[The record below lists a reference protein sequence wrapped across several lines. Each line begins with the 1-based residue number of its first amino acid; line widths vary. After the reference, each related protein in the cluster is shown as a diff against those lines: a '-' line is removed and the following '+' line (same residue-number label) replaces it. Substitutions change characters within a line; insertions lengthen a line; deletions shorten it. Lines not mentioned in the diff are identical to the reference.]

1 MSSQNDPMTG
11 TDDTSR
17 LMAAFDEALDR
28 LERIEER
35 KREPIAIIGI
45 GCRFPGRANDPDG
58 FWRLLMA
65 GTDAVTEVRGDRWD
79 VDAFFDP
86 TPNMPGKMYTLA
98 GAFLEGVDQFDP
110 QFFGITPREAMSM
123 DPQQRLFLEV
133 CWEALQRAA
142 YVPEQLS
149 GSKVAVIA
157 GGTTTDFGRLITRF
171 GDCSNVDA
179 HFASGNV
186 LNAIAGRVSYLLGLR
201 GPALAVDSACSS
213 SLVAVH
219 LACQGLR
226 AGEFDMALAG
236 GVNLILT
243 PEPSVALCQARMLSP
258 DGRCKS
264 FDAAAN
270 GYVRGEGCGVLL
282 LKPLSRALA
291 DGDPIVAQIRGS
303 AVNQDGK
310 SSGFTVPNGP
320 AQSELIERALRNAGV
335 EPSDIGYLEAH
346 GTGTSLGDPIEIR
359 AAASVLCKAR
369 GGRDT
374 LVVGS
379 VKTNIGHLE
388 SAAGIAGLIKS
399 ALAVHYG
406 TIPQHLH
413 FAHPSPHIDWENLP
427 IVIPT
432 RAMAWEAE
440 RRLAGVS
447 SFGASGT
454 NAHVVIEKPPV
465 EGDHTMKVAGGPYLL
480 TLSGKNQGAVR
491 ELAGRYAS
499 ALRSGVSLADF
510 CFTGNTCRSHYAFRA
525 AVVGMS
531 GDDLAGRLERTANTD
546 SAVANV
552 KVPPRVGFLF
562 TGQGSQYA
570 GMGRRLFESEPVF
583 RDILREC
590 DALLREEL
598 EQPLL
603 EVLFGHDE
611 SVLGQTAYTQPAL
624 FVLEYALAVLWIS
637 WGIRPAVMIGHSIGE
652 YAAACVADVFSLR
665 DALRLVT
672 ARARLIQ
679 ALPPEGSMIAV
690 LAPESKVHGL
700 IEPYRHRVSIAAV
713 NAPQSIVISGD
724 ARSVDRIVE
733 RLECDGVATKRLA
746 VSHAFHSPLMEPMMA
761 DFERI
766 ATSVR
771 FQPPRIRFISNLTG
785 MAASGEVATAEY
797 WVRHI
802 RATVR
807 FADGIVR
814 ARSENIGVLLEIG
827 PKPILTAL
835 GRQCISDASIRWL
848 ASLQQ
853 GADDSR
859 QMRESLGELY
869 CLGATLDWSGV
880 YQRQGGLRRISI
892 PTYPFQKNRFWTE
905 CRRERQ
911 EGASGAGREAGAYVT
926 RWEAILDAAPSE
938 DKGLAWILF
947 ADSRGVASALGERL
961 GDGCSFI
968 QSTPSTSD
976 EIAALLA
983 QSPAEAR
990 LLFLRGLDVLDDGS
1004 DSTSNGCRRLV
1015 DVALEVMKAAGVGN
1029 RKLWLFT
1036 RNAAPVDGGRVDLS
1050 QAAFVGL
1057 CRAFAAEFPQ
1067 AWGGLIDLAANSG
1080 ADDLDQIVRH
1090 LKCPGDEDE
1099 IAFRGGRRHAPRL
1112 VPAPV
1117 TTIPFPLK
1125 KNALY
1130 LISGGFG
1137 ALGSQVAEWLVRRGA
1152 GNVALIGRNA
1162 DSGTAQELIHRLEK
1176 RGATALAWKADV
1188 ADAGAL
1194 EGCFRK
1200 APGLP
1205 IAGIIHAAGVLDD
1218 GILAQ
1223 QSWGRFERV
1232 LSPKIEG
1239 AWNLY
1244 QLTRNQPLDFFCS
1257 FSSVAALLGSVG
1269 QGSYAMANAFLDGFA
1284 YFLRQRGVLGISVQ
1298 WGPWAGSGMAG
1309 ALEKGVVGMS
1319 LLDPRQALRC
1329 LGQILSG
1336 TAPQLAIFPADWEK
1350 AGVAARTD
1358 GSLLKSVCVRSSAEK
1373 NEVLGELQRAA
1384 SSERRP
1390 LLYRFLRQT
1399 VGTTL
1404 GLAQQE
1410 LDGSGFADLGMDSL
1424 MAVEIR
1430 DRLQR
1435 DFGVRLPATLA
1446 FNYPTLEKLT
1456 QHLLCD
1462 VLKLDDSTSQAI
1474 PSANG
1479 SPSATTAAAS
1489 REPIAIVGMACRLPG
1504 GISDPE
1510 EFWEMLRCGR
1520 DAFSTV
1526 PASRWEIESYFSPD
1540 PDAPAKMYVREGAFL
1555 DQVDQFDPQFF
1566 GISPREAC
1574 RMDPQQRL
1582 LLEVCWEALENAA
1595 LPVDSLPTTGMF
1607 LGIGQNDYLKLSAR
1621 NLDDLNVYDGTG
1633 NGFCFAAGR
1642 ISFAMGL
1649 QGPCLAVDTAC
1660 SSSLVAVHLACQS
1673 LRNRE
1678 CGVALAGGVHL
1689 MLTPDSTVF
1698 LSKSRALS
1706 PTGRVRAFD
1715 DAADGYVRGEG
1726 CGVIVLRRFSDAV
1739 ADRNP
1744 ILAVVRGSAVN
1755 HDGRSSGLTVPNGL
1769 AQEALLCRALFDA
1782 GVQSSEV
1789 AYVEAHGTG
1798 TPLGDPIE
1806 VEALGH
1812 VFGGERE
1819 EPLLIGSAKTNI
1831 GHLEPAAGI
1840 ASLLKVVLAIQH
1852 GQIPPHLNFKVPN
1865 RHIAWERI
1873 PIRVA
1878 EQTMPWPAAR
1888 KRIAGVSSFG
1898 LSGTNAH
1905 VVLEGPPNTATPE
1918 LNVRGTAQASRAGF
1932 ELLALSAK
1940 TLRALRDLA
1949 AAYARLL
1956 SRDQP
1961 PALADVCFT
1970 SNTCRT
1976 QFEERACFIAD
1987 SGLMMAA
1994 RLNDF
1999 AKGEPPENTL
2009 VGGGLPLPLLEIAR
2023 RYVAGKSVDWTS
2035 LYGGGSYRKILL
2047 PNYPFQRKRYWVES
2061 NSAEMDI
2068 SRTTERLAATGK
2080 FSEEALAMIPELLRA
2095 IAGDAQPAP
2104 DKFYEAIWKPTPR
2117 RSNLAPSPGFG
2128 VLIIGEAGAIARRLE
2143 ELLLSRRRTVVYR
2156 RSFGREVNP
2165 DRIQDFERLFAEWS
2179 NSSADAPLRF
2189 ILYVVAEPASDV
2201 PSAAHQQCVGL
2212 LHLVQALSR
2221 SGQQAARIWVITRNA
2236 VVPGERKMVELHLSP
2251 LWGFGRVIALEYPHH
2266 WGGLIDVSSADDVAE
2281 IAAELDAEE
2290 GEEFVA
2296 LHDGRRSV
2304 LRLEKSAVPRR
2315 DKVRFSAEASYLITG
2330 GLGALGIQT
2339 AEWLVRRGAQH
2350 VCLLARRPAPAA
2362 IRERFCCFQADV
2374 ADEEELWEV
2383 FRQFGKSRPPLA
2395 GIIHAAGLP
2404 GYEPIAAL
2412 TPERFAEVLRAKVT
2426 GGWLLHELSREHPIE
2441 HFICYSSIAA
2451 VWGSKSQAHYAAA
2464 NQFLD
2469 SLAVHRRAIGLPGLS
2484 VNWGP
2489 WSVGGMATED
2499 ARAALRRIGIAAI
2512 SPGEAFDALD
2522 CLISADVAQRTV
2534 ANVDWPLFRSLMEL
2548 HGPRHFLQALG
2559 STVKQDATSQAP
2571 APEPG
2576 AWISEL
2582 SSLSPKDRRDRVAS
2596 QVSEEVAH
2604 TLQLDSP
2611 HLVQPQ
2617 QGFSE
2622 MGMDSLMAVELSNRL
2637 KVRCGLPLTS
2647 TVAFDY
2653 PNVEAL
2659 SEYLLERISAS
2670 EPRYEPGADSS
2681 PPGLDSSIARE
2692 LAELESLIDGL

>member
-1 MSSQNDPMTG
+1 
-11 TDDTSR
+11 
-17 LMAAFDEALDR
+17 
-28 LERIEER
+28 
-35 KREPIAIIGI
+35 
-45 GCRFPGRANDPDG
+45 
-58 FWRLLMA
+58 LMA
-65 GTDAVTEVRGDRWD
+65 GTDAVTEVPGDRWD

-142 YVPEQLS
+142 YIPEQLS
-149 GSKVAVIA
+149 GSRMAVMV
-157 GGTTTDFGRLITRF
+157 GGTTTDFGRVVTRS

-258 DGRCKS
+258 DGRCKA

-291 DGDPIVAQIRGS
+291 DGDPVVAQIRGS

-335 EPSDIGYLEAH
+335 EAGDIGYLEAH

-369 GGRDT
+369 GARDK

-399 ALAVHYG
+399 ALAVHHG

-413 FAHPSPHIDWENLP
+413 FAQPSPHIEWESLP

-432 RAMAWEAE
+432 QAMVWQAE
-440 RRLAGVS
+440 CRFAGVS

-454 NAHVVIEKPPV
+454 NAHVVIEAPPSG
-465 EGDHTMKVAGGPYLL
+465 GDNALKLPEGPYLL
-480 TLSGKNQGAVR
+480 TLSGKKEHAAR
-491 ELAGRYAS
+491 ELARSYAVV
-499 ALRSGVSLADF
+499 LRSGVNVADF

-531 GDDLAGRLERTANTD
+531 GDDLAERLERTADSD
-546 SAVANV
+546 SAVVNV
-552 KVPPRVGFLF
+552 KALPRVAFLF
-562 TGQGSQYA
+562 TGQGSQYV

-583 RDILREC
+583 RDILHEC

-598 EQPLL
+598 GRPLL
-603 EVLFGHDE
+603 EVLFGEDE
-611 SVLGQTAYTQPAL
+611 SALEQTAYTQPAL
-624 FVLEYALAVLWIS
+624 FVLEYALAALWKS
-637 WGIRPAVMIGHSIGE
+637 WGIQPAVMIGHSIGE
-652 YAAACVADVFSLR
+652 YAAACVAGVFSLR
-665 DALRLVT
+665 DALRLVA

-679 ALPPEGSMIAV
+679 ALPPEGSMVAALV
-690 LAPESKVHGL
+690 SESKARGL
-700 IEPYRHRVSIAAV
+700 VAPFRQHVSIAAV
-713 NAPQSIVISGD
+713 NAPENIVISGD
-724 ARSVDRIVE
+724 AGCVDRIVE
-733 RLECDGVATKRLA
+733 RLQSEGVQSKRLA

-761 DFERI
+761 DFERV

-771 FQPPRIRFISNLTG
+771 FQLPRIRFISNLTG
-785 MAASGEVATAEY
+785 RPASGEVATPEY

-807 FADGIVR
+807 FADGIVA
-814 ARSENIGVLLEIG
+814 ARSENAAVFLEIG
-827 PKPILTAL
+827 PKPVLTAL
-835 GRQCISDASIRWL
+835 GRQCIPDSSIRWL
-848 ASLQQ
+848 PSLRQ
-853 GADDSR
+853 GADDLR
-859 QMRESLGELY
+859 RVRETLGALF

-880 YQRQGGLRRISI
+880 YQRQSGLRRISI

-905 CRRERQ
+905 SRG
-911 EGASGAGREAGAYVT
+911 EGNKAASGAASKAGAYVT
-926 RWEAILDAAPSE
+926 RWEAILDAATSE
-938 DKGLAWILF
+938 NKDLAWILF
-947 ADSRGVASALGERL
+947 ADSGGVAPALAERL
-961 GDGCSFI
+961 GDACSFI
-968 QSTPSTSD
+968 QNTPSTSD
-976 EIAALLA
+976 EIAELLT
-983 QSPAEAR
+983 QSPSEAR
-990 LLFLRGLDVLDDGS
+990 ILFIRGLDIFDDGP
-1004 DSTSNGCRRLV
+1004 DLTSNGCRRLV
-1015 DVALEVMKAAGVGN
+1015 DSALEVMKAAGAGS
-1029 RKLWLFT
+1029 RKVWLFT
-1036 RNAAPVDGGRVDLS
+1036 RNAAPVKGEQVDLS

-1057 CRAFAAEFPQ
+1057 CRVFAAEYPQ
-1067 AWGGLIDLAANSG
+1067 AWGGLIDLAADFDT
-1080 ADDLDQIVRH
+1080 DDLDQIVRH

-1099 IAFRGGRRHAPRL
+1099 IACRGGRMHAARL
-1112 VPAPV
+1112 VPVPV
-1117 TTIPFPLK
+1117 TTISLPLK

-1130 LISGGFG
+1130 VISGGFG

-1152 GNVALIGRNA
+1152 GYLALIGRNA
-1162 DSGTAQELIHRLEK
+1162 DSSKAQELIHRLEK
-1176 RGATALAWKADV
+1176 RGAVVLAWKADV

-1194 EGCFRK
+1194 EKCFRK

-1218 GILAQ
+1218 GILVQ

-1232 LSPKIEG
+1232 LSSKIEG
-1239 AWNLY
+1239 ARNLY
-1244 QLTRNQPLDFFCS
+1244 QLTRDQPLDFFCS
-1257 FSSVAALLGSVG
+1257 FSSVAALLGAVG

-1284 YFLRQRGVLGISVQ
+1284 YFLRHRGVPGISVQ

-1309 ALEKGVVGMS
+1309 VLAKQVPRVS
-1319 LLDPRQALRC
+1319 LLDPRQALLC

-1336 TAPQLAIFPADWEK
+1336 TAPHLAIFPADWEK
-1350 AGVAARTD
+1350 AGIPVRTD
-1358 GSLLKSVCVRSSAEK
+1358 GSLLKSVCLRPSAEK
-1373 NEVLGELQRAA
+1373 NEVLRELQQAA
-1384 SSERRP
+1384 SSGRRQ

-1399 VGTTL
+1399 VGKTL
-1404 GLAQQE
+1404 GLEQKE
-1410 LDGSGFADLGMDSL
+1410 LDSSGFADLGMDSL

-1462 VLKLDDSTSQAI
+1462 VLKLGDATSQAI

-1479 SPSATTAAAS
+1479 SRSAPAAA
-1489 REPIAIVGMACRLPG
+1489 REAIAIVGMACRLPG
-1504 GISDPE
+1504 GISGPE
-1510 EFWEMLRCGR
+1510 EFWEMLHCGR

-1526 PASRWEIESYFSPD
+1526 PASRWQIDSCFSPD
-1540 PDAPAKMYVREGAFL
+1540 PDAPGKMYVREGAFL

-1595 LPVDSLPTTGMF
+1595 LPADSLPTTGMF
-1607 LGIGQNDYLKLSAR
+1607 LGIGQNDYLKLAAR
-1621 NLDDLNVYDGTG
+1621 NLDDLSVYDGTG
-1633 NGFCFAAGR
+1633 NGFSFAAGR

-1649 QGPCLAVDTAC
+1649 QGPCLAIDTAC
-1660 SSSLVAVHLACQS
+1660 SASLVAVHLACQS

-1678 CGVALAGGVHL
+1678 CDVALAGGVHL
-1689 MLTPDSTVF
+1689 MLAPDSTFF
-1698 LSKSRALS
+1698 LCKSRALS
-1706 PTGRVRAFD
+1706 PTGHIRTFD
-1715 DAADGYVRGEG
+1715 DAADGYMRGEG
-1726 CGVIVLRRFSDAV
+1726 CGVIALRRLSDAV
-1739 ADRNP
+1739 ADGNP

-1769 AQEALLCRALFDA
+1769 AQEALLRRALSDA
-1782 GVQSSEV
+1782 GVRSSEV

-1812 VFGGERE
+1812 VFADERD
-1819 EPLLIGSAKTNI
+1819 EPLLIGSVKTNI

-1840 ASLLKVVLAIQH
+1840 AGLLKAVLAIQY
-1852 GQIPPHLNFKVPN
+1852 GQIPPHLNFKIPN

-1878 EQTMPWPAAR
+1878 KQRMPWPAGR

-1905 VVLEGPPNTATPE
+1905 VVVEGPPDTAPPE
-1918 LNVRGTAQASRAGF
+1918 LRVPGAAQASRAGF

-1940 TLRALRDLA
+1940 SSQALRDLA
-1949 AAYARLL
+1949 AAYARQL
-1956 SRDQP
+1956 SKKQP
-1961 PALADVCFT
+1961 PALADACYT

-1976 QFEERACFIAD
+1976 RFEERACFIAD
-1987 SGLMMAA
+1987 SGLTMAA
-1994 RLNDF
+1994 KLNDF
-1999 AKGEPPENTL
+1999 AKGRHPENTL
-2009 VGGGLPLPLLEIAR
+2009 MDDGVPQPLLEAAR
-2023 RYVAGKSVDWTS
+2023 RYVAGNPVDWTS
-2035 LYGGGSYRKILL
+2035 LYGDGSCRKILL

-2061 NSAEMDI
+2061 TSAKMDV
-2068 SRTTERLAATGK
+2068 RQTTERLAATGK
-2080 FSEEALAMIPELLRA
+2080 FSAEALAIIPELLRA

-2104 DKFYEAIWKPTPR
+2104 DNLYEATWKPMPR
-2117 RSNLAPSPGFG
+2117 RSNSAASPVFG
-2128 VLIIGEAGAIARRLE
+2128 VLIIGEAGAIAERLE
-2143 ELLLSRRRTVVYR
+2143 ELLLSRGRTVVHR

-2165 DRIQDFERLFAEWS
+2165 DRIPDFERLLGEWTG
-2179 NSSADAPLRF
+2179 SSAGAPLRSIF
-2189 ILYVVAEPASDV
+2189 YVATEPASDV
-2201 PSAAHQQCVGL
+2201 PSAAHQQSAGL

-2221 SGQQAARIWVITRNA
+2221 SGQQAAKIWVVTQNA
-2236 VVPGERKMVELHLSP
+2236 VVSGEGKVVALHLSP
-2251 LWGFGRVIALEYPHH
+2251 LWGLGKVIALEYPHQ
-2266 WGGLIDVSSADDVAE
+2266 WGGMIDVSSVGDAAE
-2281 IAAELDAEE
+2281 IAEELDAEA

-2296 LHDGRRSV
+2296 LHDGRRLV
-2304 LRLEKSAVPRR
+2304 LRLEKSVVPRR
-2315 DKVRFSAEASYLITG
+2315 DQVRFSPEASYLITG
-2330 GLGALGIQT
+2330 GLGTLGIQT

-2362 IRERFCCFQADV
+2362 IRERFCCLQVDV
-2374 ADEEELWEV
+2374 ADEDELREV

-2395 GIIHAAGLP
+2395 GIIHAAGVP

-2426 GGWLLHELSREHPIE
+2426 GGWFLHRFSMEHPVE
-2441 HFICYSSIAA
+2441 NFICYSSIAA

-2469 SLAVHRRAIGLPGLS
+2469 SLAVHRHGIGLPGLS
-2484 VNWGP
+2484 INWGP
-2489 WSVGGMATED
+2489 WSVGGMATEE

-2512 SPGEAFDALD
+2512 SPVEAFDALE
-2522 CLISADVAQRTV
+2522 CLIAADVAQRTV
-2534 ANVDWPLFRSLMEL
+2534 ANVDWPMFRSLMEL

-2559 STVKQDATSQAP
+2559 PTEQEAPTSQAP
-2571 APEPG
+2571 APGPC
-2576 AWISEL
+2576 AWMSEL

-2596 QVSEEVAH
+2596 HVSEEVAR

-2611 HLVQPQ
+2611 HVVQPQ

-2653 PNVEAL
+2653 PNVDAL
-2659 SEYLLERISAS
+2659 SEYLLERISPS
-2670 EPRYEPGADSS
+2670 EPRHEPSADSS
-2681 PPGLDSSIARE
+2681 PLGLDSSIARE